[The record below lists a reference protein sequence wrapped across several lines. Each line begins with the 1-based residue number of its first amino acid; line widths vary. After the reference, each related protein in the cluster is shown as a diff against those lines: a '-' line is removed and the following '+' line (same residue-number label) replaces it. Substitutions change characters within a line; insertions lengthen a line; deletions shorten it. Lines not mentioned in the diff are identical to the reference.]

1 MESGHSAHW
10 PRLIFEPLIAKG
22 PESHGENPFAGI
34 LNFVATF
41 SHCMTSSTLLSAR
54 QIAEQILSKAVSPVE
69 VARVHLDRIERL
81 NPKLNA
87 FVDYKPEAVLV
98 QAREAEKAILRG
110 DELGPLHGV
119 PVSIKSSIDVAGH
132 RCEAGTR
139 LRAGHIPAED
149 APLVKRLRAAG
160 AVILGVTNT
169 PELLMAWETDNLL
182 YGRTNNPWDLSRTAG
197 GSSGGE
203 AAAIA
208 AGLSAGGVG
217 SDGGGSIRVPAHFCG
232 ICGLKPTPGRIP
244 STGHFP
250 KSGGAFALIG
260 VVGPMARTIE
270 DLRMLFAAM
279 AGWDDGDPCSAPV
292 EVREIDD
299 ASVQTINIGFFEGDG
314 RTPVTKETRSAVNR
328 GASLLSSCGFHVEPF
343 RPEGLEEARQLWWD
357 FFGRAG
363 GMILERMILEAK
375 LRGRESELSPLL
387 REFQSWTN
395 AVPAHTGESLLA
407 AWLGRDTVRENI
419 LLQMRNY
426 PVLICPT
433 AAIPAFRHGE
443 REWQVESK
451 TVKYLDA
458 WSYCEWFN
466 LLGFPAAVV
475 PMGYSGQGLPIG
487 VQIVG
492 RPWDDEIVLAVAAIL
507 EKARG
512 PWPAPPLAEPGR

>member
-1 MESGHSAHW
+1 
-10 PRLIFEPLIAKG
+10 
-22 PESHGENPFAGI
+22 
-34 LNFVATF
+34 
-41 SHCMTSSTLLSAR
+41 MTSGSLLSAR
-54 QIAEQILSKAVSPVE
+54 EIAAQIRCKAVSPVE
-69 VARVHLDRIERL
+69 VSRAHLDRIERL
-81 NPKLNA
+81 NPRLNA
-87 FVDYKPEAVLV
+87 FVDCKPEVVLA
-98 QAREAEKAILRG
+98 QARDAEKAVLRRDKDK
-110 DELGPLHGV
+110 DELGLLHGV

-139 LRAGHIPAED
+139 LRAGHIAAED
-149 APLVKRLRAAG
+149 APLVARLRAAG

-182 YGRTNNPWDLSRTAG
+182 YGRTNNPWDLTRTAG

-250 KSGGAFALIG
+250 KSGGPFALIG
-260 VVGPMARTIE
+260 VVGPMARTVE
-270 DLRMLFAAM
+270 DVRMLFEVM
-279 AGWDDGDPCSAPV
+279 AGSDDGDPCAAPV
-292 EVREIDD
+292 EVREIQERV
-299 ASVQTINIGFFEGDG
+299 VQAINIGFFDDDG
-314 RTPVTKETRSAVNR
+314 RTPVTEETRSAVSR
-328 GASLLSSCGFHVEPF
+328 AASLLSSSGFRVDPF
-343 RPEGLEEARQLWWD
+343 RPDGLEEARQLWWE

-363 GMILERMILEAK
+363 GMILEPM
-375 LRGRESELSPLL
+375 LRGHEAELSPIL
-387 REFQSWTN
+387 REFHAWTK
-395 AVPAHTGESLLA
+395 AAPARPAASQPGEWLLA
-407 AWLGRDTVRENI
+407 AWLGRDALREKI
-419 LLQMRNY
+419 LLQMRKY

-443 REWQVESK
+443 REWLVNGK

-475 PMGYSGQGLPIG
+475 PMGHSEQGLPIG

-492 RPWDDEIVLAVAAIL
+492 RPWQEEVVLAVAAKL
-507 EKARG
+507 EAERG
-512 PWPAPPLAEPGR
+512 AWPGPQLAD